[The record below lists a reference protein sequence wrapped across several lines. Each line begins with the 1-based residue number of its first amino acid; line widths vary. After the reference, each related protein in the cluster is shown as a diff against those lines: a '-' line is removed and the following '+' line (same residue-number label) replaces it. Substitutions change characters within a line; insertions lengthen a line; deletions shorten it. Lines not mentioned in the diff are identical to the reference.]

1 MMELTVPSFTKV
13 GGRALFTTKENN
25 IILFI
30 AVNFIGDIIHSDN
43 ISGMT

>member
-1 MMELTVPSFTKV
+1 MMELTVPGFTKV

-30 AVNFIGDIIHSDN
+30 AVNFIRGTLFILITSVA
-43 ISGMT
+43 